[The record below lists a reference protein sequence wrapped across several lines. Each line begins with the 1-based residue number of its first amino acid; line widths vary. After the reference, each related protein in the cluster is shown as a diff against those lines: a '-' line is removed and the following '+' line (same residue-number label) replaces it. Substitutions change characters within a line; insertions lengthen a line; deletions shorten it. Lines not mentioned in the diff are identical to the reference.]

1 MSAPLNVQRNDYH
14 KNRKRNDIP
23 TPPAL
28 AEYLCELVI
37 SILPLQKKPIVLDPA
52 CGRGYLLR
60 PFKDAGCY
68 TAGIDT
74 VHKPNMNYMNGFQK
88 KNFLAVTKGE
98 LDYKP
103 DLVVLNPP
111 FNFSASVVDDIERA
125 QLTRKMV
132 PELFALKVF
141 EIWGRVPLMLFAPMG
156 LVLNQRMH
164 SKRYKVLRD
173 HKHAVITGRI
183 ALPLNIF
190 KGVEFHA
197 EILLFN
203 LPKLKAHYWL
213 PDEVVEKRLREQK
226 KLGK

>member
-28 AEYLCELVI
+28 AEYLAILVMPE
-37 SILPLQKKPIVLDPA
+37 LPLKVKRLVLDPA
-52 CGRGYLLR
+52 CGKGYLLR
-60 PFKDAGCY
+60 PFKDRRCI
-68 TAGIDT
+68 TAGVDT
-74 VHKPNMNYMNGFQK
+74 VRKPNMNYMNGFQRG
-88 KNFLAVTKGE
+88 NFLAMTKDNF
-98 LDYKP
+98 DYKP

-141 EIWGRVPLMLFAPMG
+141 EIWGKIPLMLFAPMG

-164 SKRYKVLRD
+164 SKRYKLLRD
-173 HKHAVITGRI
+173 HKHAEITGRI

-190 KGVEFHA
+190 KNVEFHA

-203 LPKLKAHYWL
+203 LPGLKPHYWL
-213 PDEVVEKRLREQK
+213 PEDVVNSVLKHRK
-226 KLGK
+226 